1 MAKIYDAKIK
11 GGFNMKDIMKSLPA
25 IIIAVLVLAA
35 MSSIVVVQP
44 GERGV
49 VVNFGAVS
57 EKILDEGIHFRVPV
71 ITVIKKLTVRI
82 QKDILTARAATK
94 DLQYIESGVIVNWRI
109 DPEKVNRIFQTIGD
123 ERQIKDRVLQ
133 PAVEEVVK
141 ASTALRNAEMILV
154 ERADL
159 KSEIERN
166 LDERLS
172 KHGIVMLDVSLV
184 NFEFSAEF
192 NKAIEEK
199 QIAEQ
204 EAKKA
209 QFVADKAEMEAEA
222 QVNIAKG
229 ESEAKRLIN
238 KELTQNILA
247 LEFYKKWDG
256 KLPEVYVMGKEDGTN
271 LLLPIGGN
279 K

>member
-1 MAKIYDAKIK
+1 
-11 GGFNMKDIMKSLPA
+11 MKDIMKSLPA
-25 IIIAVLVLAA
+25 VIIALVILVVMA
-35 MSSIVVVQP
+35 SIVIVQP

-49 VVNFGAVS
+49 VVNLGAVS
-57 EKILDEGIHFRVPV
+57 DEILDEGLHFRVPIV
-71 ITVIKKLTVRI
+71 TVVKKLTVRI

-94 DLQYIESGVIVNWRI
+94 DLQYIESGVIVNWKI
-109 DPEKVNRIFQTIGD
+109 DPEKTNRIYQTIGD

-159 KSEIERN
+159 KAEIERN
-166 LDERLS
+166 LDDRLS
-172 KHGIVMLDVSLV
+172 KHGIIMLDVSLV

-209 QFVADKAEMEAEA
+209 QFIADKAKMEAEA

-256 KLPEVYVMGKEDGTN
+256 KLPEVYVMGKDDN
-271 LLLPIGGN
+271 MNMLLPIGG
-279 K
+279 KK

>member
-11 GGFNMKDIMKSLPA
+11 GGFGMKDIMKSLPA
-25 IIIAVLVLAA
+25 VIIALVILVVMA
-35 MSSIVVVQP
+35 SIVIVQP

-49 VVNFGAVS
+49 VVNLGAVS
-57 EKILDEGIHFRVPV
+57 DEILDEGLHFRVPIV
-71 ITVIKKLTVRI
+71 TVVKKLTVRI

-94 DLQYIESGVIVNWRI
+94 DLQYIESGVIVNWKI
-109 DPEKVNRIFQTIGD
+109 DPEKTNRIYQTIGD

-159 KSEIERN
+159 KAEIERN
-166 LDERLS
+166 LDDRLS
-172 KHGIVMLDVSLV
+172 KHGIIMLDVSLV

-209 QFVADKAEMEAEA
+209 QFIADKAKMEAEA

-256 KLPEVYVMGKEDGTN
+256 KLPEVYVMGKDDN
-271 LLLPIGGN
+271 MNMLLPIGG
-279 K
+279 KK